1 MLTIP
6 TLEKMKEL
14 KFHGMARA
22 FEEQLTSTQ
31 YAELGF
37 EERLGFLIDRER
49 TERENRR
56 LGARLARARIRQ
68 QACLEDIDYSAAR
81 GLDKSFIQSLGT
93 CQWIRE
99 HLNLLIDGP
108 TGVGKSFIADAFA
121 NKVCREGFEVLCF
134 RAPRLFE
141 DLALAHGD
149 GRYPKL
155 MNQIA
160 KAHLIVIDDWGLSK
174 ITDSQQRDFLEIL
187 EDRHGIHSTL
197 ITSQIPSNQWHE
209 LMDNPTVADA
219 ILDRLIHNA
228 YKINLKGESMRK
240 KKSSLTQ
247 VPLTV
252 K

>member
-6 TLEKMKEL
+6 TLEKMREL

-22 FEEQLTSTQ
+22 FEEQFQSSQ

-37 EERLGFLIDRER
+37 EERLGLLVDRER
-49 TERENRR
+49 TDRENRR
-56 LGARLARARIRQ
+56 LQARLARAKIRQ
-68 QACLEDIDYSAAR
+68 QACLEDIDYGASR
-81 GLDKSFIQSLGT
+81 GLDKSLLQSLGA

-99 HLNLLIDGP
+99 HLNLLIDGS
-108 TGVGKSFIADAFA
+108 TGSGKTFIASAFA
-121 NKVCREGFEVLCF
+121 NKACREGFEVLCF

-149 GRYPKL
+149 GRYPRL
-155 MNQIA
+155 MNLIA
-160 KAHLIVIDDWGLSK
+160 KAPLIVIDDWGLSK

-197 ITSQIPSNQWHE
+197 ITSQIPSAQWHE

-240 KKSSLTQ
+240 KKSKLT
-247 VPLTV
+247 LAAG
-252 K
+252 

>member
-6 TLEKMKEL
+6 TLEKLREL
-14 KFHGMARA
+14 KFHGMVKG
-22 FEEQLTSTQ
+22 FEEQLQASQ
-31 YAELGF
+31 YTELSF
-37 EERLGFLIDRER
+37 EERLGLLVDRER

-56 LGARLARARIRQ
+56 LKTRLARAKIRQ
-68 QACLEDIDYSAAR
+68 QACLEDMDYSASR
-81 GLDKSFIQSLGT
+81 GLDKSLIQSLAS
-93 CQWIRE
+93 CQWLRD

-108 TGVGKSFIADAFA
+108 TGAGKSFIADAFA
-121 NKVCREGFEVLCF
+121 NKACREGFNVLCY

-155 MNQIA
+155 MNTIA
-160 KAHLIVIDDWGLSK
+160 KADLIIIDDWGLSK
-174 ITDSQQRDFLEIL
+174 MTDFQQRDFLEIL
-187 EDRHGIHSTL
+187 EDRHNIHSTL
-197 ITSQIPSNQWHE
+197 IASQIPSTQWHE

-240 KKSSLTQ
+240 KKSKLTKS
-247 VPLTV
+247 VLTA

>member
-6 TLEKMKEL
+6 TLEKLREL
-14 KFHGMARA
+14 KFYGMTKAL
-22 FEEQLTSTQ
+22 EEQLQGSQ
-31 YAELGF
+31 YAALGF
-37 EERLGFLIDRER
+37 EERLGLLIDREK

-56 LGARLARARIRQ
+56 LKVRLLRAKIRQ
-68 QACLEDIDYSAAR
+68 QACLEDVDYSQSR
-81 GLDKSFIQSLGT
+81 GLDKSLIQSLGS

-108 TGVGKSFIADAFA
+108 TGAGKSFIADAFA
-121 NKVCREGFEVLCF
+121 NKACREGFNVLCF

-155 MNQIA
+155 MNAIA
-160 KAHLIVIDDWGLSK
+160 KTHLVIIDDWGLSK
-174 ITDSQQRDFLEIL
+174 MTDCQQRDFLEIL
-187 EDRHGIHSTL
+187 EDRHHLHSTL
-197 ITSQIPSNQWHE
+197 IASQIPSTHWHD

-240 KKSSLTQ
+240 KKSTLTP
-247 VPLTV
+247 VM